1 AEDGIGDFHV
11 TGVQTRA
18 LPILTVP
25 IAAAATEIGTVTSL
39 PMPSGSVPSVLAGAS
54 ASSAQPTA
62 KVDRPRASTTS
73 SARDRAIRGRWG
85 EDNTVT
91 SNRVRPLPERE
102 IGRASCRE
110 RAWVVEGAGT

>member
-1 AEDGIGDFHV
+1 DGIRDFHV
-11 TGVQTRA
+11 TGVQTCA
-18 LPILTVP
+18 LPIS
-25 IAAAATEIGTVTSL
+25 SL

-91 SNRVRPLPERE
+91 SNRVRPLPERGLRLRRGSPHRYPGNRTAAPARRSR
-102 IGRASCRE
+102 GRGGLVLE
-110 RAWVVEGAGT
+110 T